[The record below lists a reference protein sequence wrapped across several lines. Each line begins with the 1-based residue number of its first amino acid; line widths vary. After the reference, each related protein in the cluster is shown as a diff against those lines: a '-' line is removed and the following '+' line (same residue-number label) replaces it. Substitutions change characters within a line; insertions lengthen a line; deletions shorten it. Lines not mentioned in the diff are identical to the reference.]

1 MKRYC
6 YFGMYREEG
15 ATVPTVL
22 GSKLL
27 FITVV
32 RELTEMSSGW
42 SKILL
47 PAISQ
52 QMKSFRRRGCVNS

>member
-1 MKRYC
+1 
-6 YFGMYREEG
+6 MYREEG
-15 ATVPTVL
+15 ATVPTVP

-32 RELTEMSSGW
+32 RALTEMSSDW

-52 QMKSFRRRGCVNS
+52 QRRASADVAV